1 MIPPSN
7 PQRSQSACS
16 SLTDL
21 RSYDFF
27 GRITENVQMDSGP
40 SRKIF
45 FTMSFLLAF
54 AFVGEVLFEHSER
67 HTEEKYAVDP
77 KFGDAY
83 EFTLNVSFPNLPCDE
98 VTIDSLDSM
107 GEARLHLMQG
117 FSRTPLKNGI
127 EYDEVN
133 ACQSCYDAT
142 SEEHKCCNSCLAL
155 RKAYKNT
162 SLPFDS
168 LREKAQC

>member
-54 AFVGEVLFEHSER
+54 AFVGEV
-67 HTEEKYAVDP
+67 EEKFGEQNFWVLSEMRILAKIRVVILDLVGYVDFLT
-77 KFGDAY
+77 KFGAKSD
-83 EFTLNVSFPNLPCDE
+83 FRV
-98 VTIDSLDSM
+98 
-107 GEARLHLMQG
+107 
-117 FSRTPLKNGI
+117 
-127 EYDEVN
+127 
-133 ACQSCYDAT
+133 
-142 SEEHKCCNSCLAL
+142 
-155 RKAYKNT
+155 
-162 SLPFDS
+162 
-168 LREKAQC
+168 